1 MRAMILGAVLALS
14 FIGTPAL
21 AQENGTKKAATAN
34 DVDSLLKQLGND
46 DYDAREAATMA
57 LVKKGKAA
65 LPAIKKLYAKTN
77 DPEVKNRCAFIIKKL
92 EGAPKTPK
100 SVDRSKDLKGR
111 PNNPAIPGL
120 PGMPDMNDIF
130 KDMQLPE
137 GFKKIFEGM
146 QGELQKELQ
155 KGLQDMLN
163 PNGGGQG
170 NKPRVKVF
178 RFGTKPGGGQGLI
191 PMNPNKTQVRRAHA
205 TGLATKPLDNV
216 LKTHL
221 QLKGEGGVVITK
233 VKDKSWGAISGF
245 KLHDI
250 LLKIN
255 GEGVTSLDDLD
266 ALFKKE
272 GKAEIIRGGKKLQV
286 TLPKRK
292 APAKKN
298 DRDF

>member
-1 MRAMILGAVLALS
+1 MRAMILGAVLALT
-14 FIGTPAL
+14 FVGTPVL
-21 AQENGTKKAATAN
+21 AQDAGTNKAVKAN
-34 DVDSLLKQLGND
+34 DVEALLKQLGAD

-57 LVKKGKAA
+57 LVKKGKSA

-100 SVDRSKDLKGR
+100 SVDRSKGLKQAPG
-111 PNNPAIPGL
+111 NQAIPGL
-120 PGMPDMNDIF
+120 PDMNDLF

-146 QGELQKELQ
+146 QGEIQKELQ
-155 KGLQDMLN
+155 KSLQDMLN
-163 PNGGGQG
+163 PNGNKGQG

-178 RFGTKPGGGQGLI
+178 RFGTKPGGGQGLV
-191 PMNPNKTQVRRAHA
+191 PMNPNRTKVRRSHA

-221 QLKGEGGVVITK
+221 QLKGNGGVVVTK
-233 VKDKSWGAISGF
+233 VKENSWGAQSGL

-250 LLKIN
+250 VLKIN

-266 ALFKKE
+266 VLFKKE
-272 GKAEIIRGGKKLQV
+272 GKAEIIRGGKKMEL

-292 APAKKN
+292 APAKKD